1 MISPHMEHRVSQLRH
16 DVDDV
21 YDLLDVT
28 NENVKATNE
37 KVKALAG
44 VVSDIATS
52 VSVIKMAQRRQGNRL
67 DELQSAV
74 DLAVGRLDRLE
85 TSHQRLETSH
95 QRLEVSQQQMAEV
108 QRQQDVKL
116 DAILAA
122 LGARVPAGPSGGVE
136 EPACVGADGAGR
148 VVAAT

>member
-1 MISPHMEHRVSQLRH
+1 MSQLRH

-21 YDLLDVT
+21 YDLLNVT
-28 NENVKATNE
+28 NENVKAMDEKVAATNE
-37 KVKALAG
+37 KVEVIARA
-44 VVSDIATS
+44 VSNLDTS
-52 VSVIKMAQRRQGNRL
+52 VSVIKTTQWRHGNRL

-85 TSHQRLETSH
+85 AGH
-95 QRLEVSQQQMAEV
+95 QRLEVSHQKIGEV

-122 LGARVPAGPSGGVE
+122 LGARLPAGPNSPAGTSSRVE
-136 EPACVGADGAGR
+136 EPAGVGADGQAG
-148 VVAAT
+148 

>member
-21 YDLLDVT
+21 YDLLNVT
-28 NENVKATNE
+28 NENVKAMDE
-37 KVKALAG
+37 KVEVIARA
-44 VVSDIATS
+44 VSNLDTS
-52 VSVIKMAQRRQGNRL
+52 VSVIKTTQWRHGNRL

-85 TSHQRLETSH
+85 ASH
-95 QRLEVSQQQMAEV
+95 QRLEVSHQKIGEV

-122 LGARVPAGPSGGVE
+122 LGARLPAGTNSPAGTSSRVE
-136 EPACVGADGAGR
+136 EPAGVGADGQAG
-148 VVAAT
+148 